1 MSMNRPTVRATT
13 ASTSL
18 PPVDRRLTPLAR
30 RFNQVCNA
38 AAAEVFDSHGLVP
51 LQFGVLANLDEK
63 PGIDQRMLADRL
75 AIDRTN
81 AGLLV
86 DQLEAMGLVERYLD
100 PDDRRVRLLRLTDA
114 GQGAFR
120 DSLPGIVEANRAVL
134 ASALSAHEA
143 GLFMDMLVRIV
154 VANEYLAKPGLGR
167 RKRRPSAAN
176 RTDQINPA
184 RE

>member
-1 MSMNRPTVRATT
+1 MTMPAKPPLSEAT
-13 ASTSL
+13 APIGA

-38 AAAEVFDSHGLVP
+38 VAAEVFDRHDLVP
-51 LQFGVLANLDEK
+51 LEFGVLANLYAN
-63 PGIDQRMLADRL
+63 PGIDQRTLAERL

-86 DQLEAMGLVERYLD
+86 DQLEASGLVERYLD

-114 GQGAFR
+114 GRGIHR
-120 DSLPGIVEANRAVL
+120 DILPAIIEANRAVL
-134 ASALSAHEA
+134 ASALSADEA
-143 GLFMDMLVRIV
+143 QLFIDMLARIV
-154 VANEYLAKPGLGR
+154 VANEALAKPGLGR
-167 RKRRPSAAN
+167 RKRRPNAA
-176 RTDQINPA
+176 IPEEAVSA

>member
-1 MSMNRPTVRATT
+1 MPERRPIPETT
-13 ASTSL
+13 APTSL

-38 AAAEVFDSHGLVP
+38 AAAEVFESHGLVP

-86 DQLEAMGLVERYLD
+86 DQLEAMGLVARYLD

-114 GQGAFR
+114 GRDAFR
-120 DSLPGIVEANRAVL
+120 DSLPGIVETNRAVL
-134 ASALSAHEA
+134 ASALSADEA

-154 VANEYLAKPGLGR
+154 VANEALAKPGLGR
-167 RKRRPSAAN
+167 RKRRPNATNS
-176 RTDQINPA
+176 TEEIFSG